1 MTKKILTDLDATG
14 RTITAGIFSGVA
26 NNDTINTITGAAA
39 TASFWS
45 DVTTGTIGIGTGVT
59 TGTISIGTGLTTG
72 RVDIAVGSGSTPTST
87 VNINTGKSG
96 SQSVTTNIGSN
107 TTSGGIN
114 LYTGAPGVI
123 LNGTALIKTPTA
135 ITSGTSI
142 GLSITT
148 GQGALGASSGSV
160 TIDAGQIP
168 TGAGTAGTVLIGN
181 NYATSLTIGRSSI
194 TTTINGTLATT
205 SPSITTSL
213 TTPSTSFDLLNTT
226 ATTINAFGF
235 ATTLTIGAATAST
248 ISIGSAATSLNL
260 GQGSSNLTANKSVN
274 IAGSTGSNALATG
287 VTSTLNLNNYY
298 SIVGTS
304 TTSLG
309 GGYSLTGTATLNIG
323 TFSGSVSGTNNIT
336 IGSSPGTTTIN
347 GTLVASAPAGSLTGT
362 SLPSAITSAT
372 GLGITSGAW
381 TGTAISSS
389 KGGTG
394 QTSFTQYGVAYG
406 SSSTALAETAAG
418 TAGQVLTATSTAP
431 AWASPLSIPRPTGD
445 YYANT
450 SATNATGQGGVTTT
464 SLTYVPIYLPVVQT
478 ITSLGVYVSG
488 TGNPATLGFG
498 LYSNSTSNKPE
509 TKLLDGGTV
518 TSLISTN
525 WNGVSGLSYTL
536 PSAGWY
542 WVAVQLVSGS
552 GTTFGVISGT
562 GTNGSASSY
571 IMPAVLS
578 SSTAVNTSYL
588 QTITAAQTLPTTA
601 GTLTLTTTAPKV
613 FVGI

>member
-26 NNDTINTITGAAA
+26 NNDTINTITGATS

-96 SQSVTTNIGSN
+96 SQSVTTNIGSS
-107 TTSGGIN
+107 TSSGGIN

-123 LNGTALIKTPTA
+123 LNGTALIRTPTA

-181 NYATSLTIGRSSI
+181 NYATSLTIGRSNI

-235 ATTLTIGAATAST
+235 AST
-248 ISIGSAATSLNL
+248 ISIGSAATSLTL

-298 SIVGTS
+298 AIAGTS

-372 GLGITSGAW
+372 GLGITSGGW
-381 TGTAISSS
+381 TGTAIAAS

-406 SSSTALAETAAG
+406 ASSTALAETAAG

-431 AWASPLSIPRPTGD
+431 AWASPLAVPRPTGD
-445 YYANT
+445 YYT
-450 SATNATGQGGVTTT
+450 STSYTTATGSGGTSTTLL
-464 SLTYVPIYLPVVQT
+464 SYIPVYLPAIQT
-478 ITSLGVYVSG
+478 ITSLGVWISSI
-488 TGNPATLGFG
+488 GNASNVLGFG

-518 TSLISTN
+518 TSLSN
-525 WNGVSGLSYTL
+525 SSVNSVSGLSYTL

-542 WVAVQLVSGS
+542 WVALQLVSTPTTASTYALATSTNIPGS
-552 GTTFGVISGT
+552 
-562 GTNGSASSY
+562 SSSF
-571 IMPAVLS
+571 IMPNATS
-578 SSTAVNTSYL
+578 PTTMNTHYT

-601 GTLTLTTTAPKV
+601 GTLNTSTAGAPKV
-613 FVGI
+613 YVGI